1 MKKTVIRSTFYL
13 ILISVIAKILSF
25 LVRIMLARTLS
36 ESAMNYYSLA
46 SPTMVFMITL
56 AQMGIPNAL
65 SKVIAESR
73 TPHKPLKAAILLS
86 ILNNLVIVCVFLF
99 LLPFLAHVVLKQDV
113 ILPVLYAILP
123 LLPIVTISGL
133 LKGYLFGIQKHLSA
147 TACQIFEEGSRILFL
162 MISFSLYPNMD
173 AVTMAKLAMISISIG
188 EVFSSIYMF
197 FALSHK
203 KKVLFKAPSLFHDLQ
218 RVHFDEVLH
227 VSIPMTGSRLI
238 GSLTYFLE
246 PIVMV
251 YGLSALQADT
261 MINAYGSI
269 NGYILPIITMPSF
282 LTVTLSNFL
291 LPSFTYHYSRHHDAQ
306 AKKLFSTILGCC
318 FVVGMGCSVLCFFFS
333 EELLQ
338 LFYHTSKGA
347 PLLKQMAWPF
357 ALYALQPPLSS
368 MLHALSL
375 SKKTV
380 GDTFFGSLTRIL
392 CVAFL
397 SSCLGADALII
408 GITAGMLVTTI
419 LHAIR
424 LTLAFRKTNSLN
436 QVPF

>member
-1 MKKTVIRSTFYL
+1 MKKTIIRSTLYL
-13 ILISVIAKILSF
+13 VLLSIVAKVLSF
-25 LVRIMLARTLS
+25 GVRILLARSLS
-36 ESAMNYYSLA
+36 ATAINYYSLA

-65 SKVIAESR
+65 SKVIAQSD
-73 TPHKPLKAAILLS
+73 TPHKPLKAAIILS
-86 ILNNLVIVCVFLF
+86 VINNLIMVTVFL
-99 LLPFLAHVVLKQDV
+99 LLIPFLAHVILKQDV

-123 LLPIVTISGL
+123 LLPIVTVSGI
-133 LKGYLFGIQKHLSA
+133 LKGYLFGIQRHLSA
-147 TACQIFEEGSRILFL
+147 TACQIFEESSRILFL
-162 MISFSLYPNMD
+162 LATFYLHPNMD
-173 AVTMAKLAMISISIG
+173 AVAMARLAMISISVG
-188 EVFSSIYMF
+188 EVFSALYMLV
-197 FALSHK
+197 ALCRK
-203 KKVLFKAPSLFHDLQ
+203 KQVLLKAPALLHDLQ
-218 RVHFDEVLH
+218 RQHFDDVLR
-227 VSIPMTGSRLI
+227 VSLPMTGSRLI

-251 YGLSALQADT
+251 AGMSILQSDA

-291 LPSFTYHYSRHHDAQ
+291 LPSFTYHYTRHHDAQ
-306 AKKLFSTILGCC
+306 AKKLFSTILACC
-318 FVVGMGCSVLCFFFS
+318 FIVGILCSILCFFFS
-333 EELLQ
+333 EELLN
-338 LFYHTSKGA
+338 LFYHTTKGA
-347 PLLKQMAWPF
+347 FLLKQMAWPF
-357 ALYALQPPLSS
+357 ALYALQPALSS

-380 GDTFFGSLTRIL
+380 WDTFFGSLTRIL

-397 SSCLGADALII
+397 TRVVGQSALTI

-424 LTLAFRKTNSLN
+424 LTLAMRKAHS
-436 QVPF
+436 

>member
-1 MKKTVIRSTFYL
+1 MMKKTVIRSTFYL
-13 ILISVIAKILSF
+13 IVISVIAKILSF
-25 LVRIMLARTLS
+25 TVRILLARTLS
-36 ESAMNYYSLA
+36 ESAMNYYSLS

-65 SKVIAESR
+65 SKVIAQSK

-86 ILNNLVIVCVFLF
+86 VLNNLIIVAIFTV
-99 LLPFLAHVVLKQDV
+99 LLPFLAHAILKQDV

-162 MISFSLYPNMD
+162 LITFSMYPNMD
-173 AVTMAKLAMISISIG
+173 AVTMAKLAMISVSVG
-188 EVFSSIYMF
+188 ELFSSAYMF
-197 FALSHK
+197 FALTRK
-203 KKVLFKAPSLFHDLQ
+203 KKVLIKAPALFQDLH
-218 RVHFDEVLH
+218 RIHFDEVLR

-251 YGLSALQADT
+251 YGLSSLQADM

-282 LTVTLSNFL
+282 LTITLSNFL
-291 LPSFTYHYSRHHDAQ
+291 LPSFTYHYTRHHDAQ
-306 AKKLFSTILGCC
+306 AKKLFTTILSCC
-318 FVVGMGCSVLCFFFS
+318 FLVGIGCSILCYFFNQ
-333 EELLQ
+333 ELLQ
-338 LFYHTSKGA
+338 LFYHTDKGA
-347 PLLKQMAWPF
+347 LLLKQMAWPF
-357 ALYALQPPLSS
+357 AFYALQPPLSS

-375 SKKTV
+375 SKSTV
-380 GDTFFGSLTRIL
+380 WDTLLGSLTRIIS
-392 CVAFL
+392 VAFL
-397 SSCLGADALII
+397 SKILGAKALII
-408 GITAGMLVTTI
+408 GITLGMLVTTI

-424 LTLAFRKTNSLN
+424 LSFAFRKKNS
-436 QVPF
+436 